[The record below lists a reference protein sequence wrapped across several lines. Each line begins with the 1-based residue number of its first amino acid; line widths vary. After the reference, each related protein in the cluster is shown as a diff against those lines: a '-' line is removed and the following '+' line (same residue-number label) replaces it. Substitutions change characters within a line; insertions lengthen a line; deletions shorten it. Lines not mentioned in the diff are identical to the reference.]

1 MAKRCTV
8 YGPRRPDDMDVKDF
22 LDFARSLERARR
34 QTEGKTK
41 DNILR
46 DEEWKKFS
54 ERFNDPGEW
63 MQKNA

>member
-22 LDFARSLERARR
+22 LDFARSMERARR

-41 DNILR
+41 DVIQR
-46 DEEWKKFS
+46 QEEWKDFS
-54 ERFNDPGEW
+54 ERFNDTE
-63 MQKNA
+63 K

>member
-34 QTEGKTK
+34 QTEGKKEDDT
-41 DNILR
+41 R
-46 DEEWKKFS
+46 REEEWKEFS
-54 ERFNDPGEW
+54 ERFNAPEE
-63 MQKNA
+63 